1 MSNELFGKFKRLV
14 REELEEARSK
24 RNLKRS
30 ELDDIIKGA
39 ITFHGEDEDPL
50 FRASQLY
57 ELFRLPDEILEEE
70 SMRRKG
76 YEI

>member
-14 REELEEARSK
+14 REELEEGRSK

-30 ELDDIIKGA
+30 EMDDIVKGA
-39 ITFHGEDEDPL
+39 ITYHGKDDDPL

-57 ELFRLPDEILEEE
+57 ELFRLPDEIMEEE
-70 SMRRKG
+70 RMRGMG
-76 YEI
+76 YEV

>member
-1 MSNELFGKFKRLV
+1 MSEATFNEFMRLL

-30 ELDDIIKGA
+30 ELTDIIIGRVTYHDKNENP
-39 ITFHGEDEDPL
+39 FY
-50 FRASQLY
+50 RAEQLY
-57 ELFRLPDEILEEE
+57 EAFRLPDIIIEEE

>member
-1 MSNELFGKFKRLV
+1 MSDATFEKFKALLRD
-14 REELEEARSK
+14 ELEEARNK

-39 ITFHGEDEDPL
+39 ITYHGNDDDPL

-57 ELFRLPDEILEEE
+57 ELFRLPDEIMEEE
-70 SMRRKG
+70 RMRGMG